1 MRYIITLTL
10 AISFCC
16 AQPISV
22 SAGFKLGA
30 PLNDPSAAKTLGTSY
45 VQGRW
50 TGGPTVELHLPHRF
64 SLEFDALYRNYQRNT
79 TSSFQL
85 APNVNSY
92 LASTANKTNAWDFPI
107 LLKYRFQ
114 VGSLHPFISG
124 GYGFTHESS
133 HGSYKFSCTGPI
145 GSCRPADYPSELGA
159 GTSRSS
165 HNERGPVAG
174 LGLDFR
180 RGPITITP
188 EFRFSRAT
196 YGAYPQD
203 NRFTA
208 LVGFSFGKRFR

>member
-64 SLEFDALYRNYQRNT
+64 SLEFDALYRNYQRNS
-79 TSSFQL
+79 TSSIQL

-92 LASTANKTNAWDFPI
+92 LASTATKTNAWDFPI

-114 VGSLHPFISG
+114 AGPLHPFVSG

-133 HGSYKFSCTGPI
+133 HGSYKFSCTGPT
-145 GSCRPADYPSELGA
+145 GSCRPVDYPSELGA
-159 GTSRSS
+159 GTARST

-174 LGLDFR
+174 LGLDFQ

-208 LVGFSFGKRFR
+208 LVGFTFGKRFR